1 MYRVDESSD
10 YAGGWPRPLSTAI
23 RRTGSWHI
31 TPASDVMHVRVRL
44 PPMTQPTPTSLATP
58 TPDTDPRWAA
68 RMLYWQGWR
77 IARIAE
83 HLSVKPATVHSWKR
97 RDLWDDADPV
107 ERIASTIE
115 ARLQQLVMKDHKEGV
130 DFKEIDLLGRQVE
143 RLARVGKYQQSG
155 RESDLNPNIA
165 NRNASPKRKPEKNAI
180 SEEQQKLLEDAF
192 LDRMFDYQKH
202 WYRAGLVER
211 IRNIL
216 KSRQIGATYY
226 FAHEAFIDALKT
238 GRNQIFLSASK
249 AQAFQFRSYI
259 TDFAKEVADVELK
272 GEVIK
277 LPNAAELMFLG
288 TNGRT
293 AQGRHGNLY
302 VDEYFWI
309 PRYRELK
316 KLASGMAS
324 QKQYRMT
331 YFSTPSAMSHEAYP
345 VWTGEA
351 FNKGRPKSEHIRLDI
366 SHDALMAGLHCP
378 DGQWRQIVTIMD
390 ALAGGCNLFDLEQL
404 RLENSP
410 EEFAQLFMCMFI
422 DDGASVFGFSQMQR
436 CMVDSWEAWEDWKP
450 FSQRPFGNRPV
461 WIGYD
466 PSNTGDSAALVVLA
480 PPAVPGGK
488 FRILERHQFKGSD
501 FAAQA
506 EFIRQTCTR
515 YTVAYIGIDT
525 SGLGVGVYQLVRQF
539 RPDAVG
545 FTYNVELKTRMVLKA
560 LDVINNGRL
569 EFDAGQTDI
578 AASFLAIKKTLTP
591 SGRQVTYQAGRS
603 EETSHSDL
611 AWATM
616 HALFN
621 EPLEGVTASNSSKM
635 EMF

>member
-1 MYRVDESSD
+1 MNE
-10 YAGGWPRPLSTAI
+10 RPA
-23 RRTGSWHI
+23 
-31 TPASDVMHVRVRL
+31 PFL
-44 PPMTQPTPTSLATP
+44 PDL
-58 TPDTDPRWAA
+58 DPRRAA
-68 RMLYWQGWR
+68 RALYWQGWR
-77 IARIAE
+77 VARIAE
-83 HLSVKPATVHSWKR
+83 HLGEKPATVHSWKR
-97 RDLWDDADPV
+97 RDEWDESDPT

-115 ARLQQLVMKDHKEGV
+115 ARLQQLVLKENKEGR

-143 RLARVGKYQQSG
+143 RMARVGKYQQTG
-155 RESDLNPNIA
+155 REVDLNPKIA
-165 NRNASPKRKPEKNAI
+165 ARNAAPKRQPEKNAI
-180 SEEQQKLLEDAF
+180 SEEQQTLLEEAF

-226 FAHEAFIDALKT
+226 FAHEAFIDALQT

-259 TDFAKEVADVELK
+259 VDFAQEVAGIELK

-288 TNGRT
+288 TNSRT

-316 KLASGMAS
+316 KLAGGMAS
-324 QKQYRMT
+324 QKQYRQT
-331 YFSTPSAMSHEAYP
+331 NFSTPSAMSHEAYP

-366 SHDALMAGLHCP
+366 SHSALMAGLRCP
-378 DGQWRQIVTIMD
+378 DGQWRQIVTILD
-390 ALAGGCNLFDLEQL
+390 ALAGGCDLFDIERL

-436 CMVDSWEAWEDWKP
+436 CMVDSWERWDDWKP
-450 FSQRPFGNRPV
+450 FALRPFGNKPV
-461 WIGYD
+461 WLGYD

-480 PPAVPGGK
+480 PPAVPGGP
-488 FRILERHQFKGSD
+488 FRILERHQFKGAD

-506 EFIRQTCTR
+506 EFIRKTCERFNVT
-515 YTVAYIGIDT
+515 YLGIDT

-539 RPDAVG
+539 RPDAVAI
-545 FTYNVELKTRMVLKA
+545 TYNVELKTRMVLKA
-560 LDVINNGRL
+560 LDVISNGRL
-569 EFDAGQTDI
+569 EFDAGNNDI
-578 AASFLAIKKTLTP
+578 AASFMAIKKTLTP

-603 EETSHSDL
+603 EQTSHADL

-621 EPLEGVTASNSSKM
+621 EPLEGATTVNTGFM
-635 EMF
+635 EIY